1 MLALTASSRGL
12 SKPKQQVRIPGM
24 KLELVDALPVA
35 DEVFDAAHGGRAEDP
50 NDSAKSGSCEKWLS
64 SL

>member
-1 MLALTASSRGL
+1 MTLQPQVVVFRNRE
-12 SKPKQQVRIPGM
+12 QQVRIPGM

>member
-1 MLALTASSRGL
+1 
-12 SKPKQQVRIPGM
+12 M

-35 DEVFDAAHGGRAEDP
+35 DVVFDAAHGGRAEDP